1 MDKALRVVLSS
12 IASKT
17 GLTVSQVIEETESG
31 TISMRYESC
40 KSCIMPRCDRCQ
52 VQYSKQRID
61 TQ

>member
-31 TISMRYESC
+31 TISRRYESC

-52 VQYSKQRID
+52 VMYSKQIPSK
-61 TQ
+61 Q